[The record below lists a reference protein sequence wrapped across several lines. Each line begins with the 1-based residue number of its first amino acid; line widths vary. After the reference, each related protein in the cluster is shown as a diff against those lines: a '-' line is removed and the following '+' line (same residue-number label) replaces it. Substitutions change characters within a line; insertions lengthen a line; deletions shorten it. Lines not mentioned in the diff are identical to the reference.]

1 MANYTPKLEKIK
13 SIKKQEQAHNK
24 LYSDLDEISANALE
38 CLSPVHVI
46 ASGIDYYLTQAY
58 KSAPSPEQ
66 AEVLIDASVK
76 RAKEEN
82 NG

>member
-1 MANYTPKLEKIK
+1 M
-13 SIKKQEQAHNK
+13 SINKEEQAHYK
-24 LYSDLDEISANALE
+24 LYSDLDEISATALE
-38 CLSPVHVI
+38 CLSPIHVI

>member
-1 MANYTPKLEKIK
+1 M
-13 SIKKQEQAHNK
+13 SIDKQEQAHHK
-24 LYSDLDEISANALE
+24 FYSDLDEISATALE
-38 CLSPVHVI
+38 YLSPIHVI

-58 KSAPSPEQ
+58 NSAPSSEQ
-66 AEVLIDASVK
+66 AEVLIDASVN

>member
-1 MANYTPKLEKIK
+1 MHINKE
-13 SIKKQEQAHNK
+13 EQAHNK
-24 LYSDLDEISANALE
+24 LYSDLDDISATALE
-38 CLSPVHVI
+38 FLSPIHVI

-66 AEVLIDASVK
+66 AEVLINASIK

>member
-1 MANYTPKLEKIK
+1 
-13 SIKKQEQAHNK
+13 
-24 LYSDLDEISANALE
+24 
-38 CLSPVHVI
+38 VHVI

>member
-1 MANYTPKLEKIK
+1 MSKE
-13 SIKKQEQAHNK
+13 EQAHYKFYN
-24 LYSDLDEISANALE
+24 DLDEISATALE
-38 CLSPVHVI
+38 CLSPVHVL

-58 KSAPSPEQ
+58 KSAPSPEE
-66 AEVLIDASVK
+66 AEVLIDASVN

>member
-1 MANYTPKLEKIK
+1 MENYTTRLEKVMHIDK
-13 SIKKQEQAHNK
+13 EEQAHNK
-24 LYSDLDEISANALE
+24 LYSDLDDISATALE
-38 CLSPVHVI
+38 FLSPIHVI

-66 AEVLIDASVK
+66 AEVLINASIK

>member
-1 MANYTPKLEKIK
+1 MDIN
-13 SIKKQEQAHNK
+13 KQEQAHNK
-24 LYSDLDEISANALE
+24 LYSDLDDISATALE
-38 CLSPVHVI
+38 SLSPIHVI

-66 AEVLIDASVK
+66 AEVLIEASVN

>member
-1 MANYTPKLEKIK
+1 MEKINTTE
-13 SIKKQEQAHNK
+13 ITPEEQAHNQ
-24 LYSDLDEISANALE
+24 LYDDLNTINATALE
-38 CLSPVHVI
+38 CLSPIHVI

-58 KSAPSPEQ
+58 RSAPSPEE

>member
-1 MANYTPKLEKIK
+1 M
-13 SIKKQEQAHNK
+13 SVDKQEQAHYK
-24 LYSDLDEISANALE
+24 LYSDLDEINATALE
-38 CLSPVHVI
+38 CLSPIHVI

-58 KSAPSPEQ
+58 KSAPSPED
-66 AEVLIDASVK
+66 AEMLIDASVN